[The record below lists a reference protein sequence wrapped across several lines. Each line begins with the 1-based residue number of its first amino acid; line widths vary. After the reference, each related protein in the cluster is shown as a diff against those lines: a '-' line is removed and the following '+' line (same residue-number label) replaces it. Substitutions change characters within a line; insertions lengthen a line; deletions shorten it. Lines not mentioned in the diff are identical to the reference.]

1 MAHASATGVD
11 VNRFIERAY
20 RVIGEW
26 LRLCSVYLG
35 IAVIVTVSIGFAL
48 PGLRVQ
54 ALQVHGA
61 LLASIAPS
69 LQSGQDIAFGIPSET
84 ESDAEVLAV
93 PTSPTSNATAF
104 LTPLRI
110 DRKRAEAPSADG
122 PSVTQVQV
130 QALRN
135 YIARKYKVASD
146 ATQVLV
152 DTAYKEG
159 VSHKIDPLLLLAVMA
174 IESRYNPFA
183 ESPVGAQGLMQ
194 VMTRVHQ
201 EKFEKFGDN
210 AALDPV
216 ANIKVGSIILRDC
229 IARRGSV
236 NGGLSCYVG
245 ATGPSDGGY
254 SSKVQAERRRL
265 ALASGIALTRED

>member
-1 MAHASATGVD
+1 MAYASAVGVD
-11 VNRFIERAY
+11 VNRIAQRVY
-20 RVIGEW
+20 RVVGEW

-48 PGLRVQ
+48 PGLRTQ

-61 LLASIAPS
+61 LLASLAPS
-69 LQSGQDIAFGIPSET
+69 QQSGQDSVFGLPT
-84 ESDAEVLAV
+84 EPDSDAVVLAV
-93 PTSPTSNATAF
+93 PQAPASNATAF
-104 LTPLRI
+104 LQPLRVPPKVGAQRSR
-110 DRKRAEAPSADG
+110 DGRATVA
-122 PSVTQVQV
+122 QVE
-130 QALRN
+130 ALRS
-135 YIARKYKVASD
+135 YISRKYKVAND
-146 ATQVLV
+146 ATGVLV
-152 DTAYKEG
+152 DAAYKEG
-159 VSHKIDPLLLLAVMA
+159 AAHKIDPLLLLAVMA
-174 IESRYNPFA
+174 IESRYNPYA

-201 EKFEKFGDN
+201 EKFEPFGEN

-254 SSKVQAERRRL
+254 SNKVQAERRRL